1 MGCFIFSAYAARL
14 FLRHKSREIGIFIA
28 LGARRKVLAEALSL
42 ELGKLIGMCAAAGIA
57 LGAVIAF
64 IVGKGMELLTAQVR
78 NAEFGFTLSGL
89 ALSALY
95 TVLLFL
101 LIQFLARRAM
111 RRTNVIEVINE
122 QRKQEPMK
130 SLCPKILYERSHPDC
145 SRTLWGGVFG
155 TDCSICFRNM
165 AGGWTNAFYLLIV
178 FGIYR
183 MLVYAV
189 SSHQKGK
196 THRSIM
202 II

>member
-130 SLCPKILYERSHPDC
+130 KSVSKN
-145 SRTLWGGVFG
+145 TL
-155 TDCSICFRNM
+155 R
-165 AGGWTNAFYLLIV
+165 AE
-178 FGIYR
+178 
-183 MLVYAV
+183 
-189 SSHQKGK
+189 SS
-196 THRSIM
+196 
-202 II
+202 